1 MPLLRRMIN
10 LFFRSRFEREAQA
23 ELQSHIEMR
32 TEDNMAAG
40 MSAEEA
46 RREALL
52 CFGNPTATKERVIA
66 MDLSLGMESLWRDFR
81 YGVRQLAKM
90 PGFTITAVLTL
101 ALGIGATS
109 AIFSLF
115 DQVLLRM
122 LPVEHPKEL
131 VRLSWKGS
139 FSGSASVFGGDLGDY
154 FSYPMYKDLRDH
166 NQVFSG
172 VLSAVRTSLGVSWHD
187 QAEDKDA
194 ELVSGN
200 YFEVLGLKPALGRL
214 FTSADETQKD
224 ANPVAVLS
232 YDYWRTRFAASR
244 DVVGQRVLVNGHPF
258 VIVGVAPESFHSA
271 IGGYRPGVFLPVT
284 MVDEA
289 IPSMA
294 PNHQLDNRLS
304 IWLTIVARLKPG
316 VTIPQAEAGLAPLW
330 RSLRAQELL
339 LYKTLPSPTF
349 KDRFVEK
356 SHLFVKDDSTG
367 FSPNREELET
377 PLVILL
383 SMAGLLT
390 AMCAL
395 NVAMLLLLRA
405 TARAR
410 EMSMRYALGA
420 GFGRIAAQLLM
431 EGGLLG
437 LLGAAAGLV
446 LSPMISRVL
455 VRILTHSDP
464 GAEPY
469 SSAIDTRVL
478 LFTLALGL
486 AVSLLFSIAP
496 VMHFVRPELA
506 NALRQSTGTASKGSQ
521 LFRKIAV
528 GVQIALS
535 VLLLGG
541 AGLFVRTLNH
551 LRHQN
556 VGFETKHLLT
566 FGLDPTESG
575 YSEAQTS
582 QLVRAALEAVRRIPG
597 AEMAAATTDPEL
609 TGNNAVNGFVIEGH
623 KRGENEPDDF
633 ESPWTTPGYFAT
645 LRQPLLAGRDF
656 TPADAGNAPK
666 VAIVNAA
673 FAKQFFGTPQKAL
686 GHMLGALDEHPTFD
700 TVIIGVVG
708 DVKHQDLRQQ
718 VPDPTIYR
726 PYFQNPHPGGV
737 EIYVRSMQSP
747 EAIESSIRRAVHD
760 LDPTLVVS
768 DLRTM
773 DMQVDISAS
782 NERALSILAISF
794 AVLAMMLA
802 AVGLYGVL
810 AYAAQSRTREIG
822 VRLALGAQR
831 RAVVFMVVREMGWI
845 TVLAAAVALPATIA
859 LARLFRS
866 QLFGVTAFDPV
877 ALASALGLTALMLTL
892 AAVLPAHRAASVNP
906 VEALRSE

>member
-1 MPLLRRMIN
+1 MPLFRRIAN
-10 LFFRSRFEREAQA
+10 LFSRAQLERETQA

-32 TEDNMAAG
+32 IEDNIAAG

-46 RREALL
+46 RRAALL
-52 CFGNPTATKERVIA
+52 RFGNPVATKERVTA
-66 MDLSLGMESLWRDFR
+66 MDVSLTLESLWRDLR
-81 YGVRQLAKM
+81 YGVRQLIKM

-101 ALGIGATS
+101 ALGIGAAS

-122 LPVEHPKEL
+122 LPVERPKEL
-131 VRLSWKGS
+131 VRLRWKGS
-139 FSGSASVFGGDLGDY
+139 FSGSMSAFGGDVGDF

-172 VLSAVRTSLGVSWHD
+172 VLAAVRTSLGVSWNN

-200 YFEVLGLKPALGRL
+200 YFQVLGLKPALGRL

-224 ANPVAVLS
+224 TNPVAVLG
-232 YDYWRTRFAASR
+232 YDYWHSHFAASR
-244 DVVGQRVLVNGHPF
+244 DVIGQKLLINGHPF
-258 VIVGVAPESFHSA
+258 VIVGVAPESFQSA

-284 MVDEA
+284 MVDVA
-289 IPSMA
+289 MPFMA
-294 PNHQLDNRLS
+294 PNHQLDNHLS

-316 VTIPQAEAGLAPLW
+316 VTISQAEAGLAPLW
-330 RSLRAQELL
+330 HSLRAQELL
-339 LYKTLPSPTF
+339 LYPNASPTF
-349 KDRFVEK
+349 KERFVEK

-367 FSPNREELET
+367 FSPNREDLET

-383 SMAGLLT
+383 SMAGLLM

-395 NVAMLLLLRA
+395 NVATLLLLRA

-420 GFGRIAAQLLM
+420 RFRRIASQLLI

-446 LSPMISRVL
+446 LSPIVSRVL

-469 SSAIDTRVL
+469 TSAIDMRVL
-478 LFTLALGL
+478 LFTLAL
-486 AVSLLFSIAP
+486 AIVVSLFFSIAP
-496 VMHFVRPELA
+496 VLHFLRPDLA

-521 LFRKIAV
+521 HFRKIAV

-541 AGLFVRTLNH
+541 AGLFVCTLNN

-556 VGFETKHLLT
+556 VGFDTQHLVA
-566 FGLDPTESG
+566 FGMDPTESG
-575 YSEAQTS
+575 YGEAQTS
-582 QLVRAALEAVRRIPG
+582 QIISTALEAARSIPG

-609 TGNNAVNGFVIEGH
+609 TGQQSVDGYAIEGH

-633 ESPWTTPGYFAT
+633 EQPWITPGYFAT
-645 LRQPLLAGRDF
+645 LKQPLLAGRDF
-656 TPADAGNAPK
+656 TLADANKGPN

-673 FAKQFFGTPQKAL
+673 FAKRFFGTPQKAL
-686 GHMLGALDEHPTFD
+686 GHMLGTEDEHPKFD
-700 TVIIGVVG
+700 TVIVGVVG
-708 DVKHQDLRQQ
+708 DVKHKDLRQ
-718 VPDPTIYR
+718 PKADPTVYR

-747 EAIESSIRRAVHD
+747 ETIEASVRRAIHD
-760 LDPTLVVS
+760 LDSTLVVS

-782 NERALSILAISF
+782 NERALAILAISF

-810 AYAAQSRTREIG
+810 AYSTQSRTREIG

-831 RAVVFMVVREMGWI
+831 WAVISIVVHEMAWI
-845 TVLAAAVALPATIA
+845 TALAVLVALPAMIA

-866 QLFGVTAFDPV
+866 QLYGVTVFDS
-877 ALASALGLTALMLTL
+877 ATLASALGLTALMVVL

-906 VEALRSE
+906 VEALRVE